1 ELGPACVGD
10 MAMLTPAAQ
19 VRYVDDFSRNLR
31 VLIPFDQYESWAE
44 RLSPTA
50 ARKLT
55 AYAIRSYANLTSRPV
70 EIEAV
75 PLIAEAEEA
84 GDALA
89 LAHLHY
95 AVAVRTSRMGGS
107 TEVMERHLQTSLD
120 IVERNDLVILR
131 PSTLNALAV
140 RAKTDGEY
148 EVAIARYNKAIDAY
162 QAIDRLES
170 IAVIEV
176 NIGNVFA
183 DLGGSD
189 EAIRFYRRGIE
200 RYERNPTDQA
210 NRIPGAYGNLA
221 ELLSNEGRYEEA
233 RTAIVAAKEANQRAT
248 SDRLTGFLD
257 FTQAV
262 ILHELGDT
270 ETALR
275 LADGAIENMTRYRDP
290 VEIAN
295 VFVWLAER
303 LLERDKLAQAARRL
317 ESAREI
323 IEPDGRNPE
332 KLIDREGNQ
341 AHIRNYAASTGQL
354 LSRLGR
360 APEAVSYLNAA
371 LVLERE
377 NFNET
382 KIEAALNGELLFNLR
397 ERERRLEE
405 MEKEAELA
413 GLKLRQ
419 SQLLTGL
426 GFASAMIIALF
437 AFYQYRSHRLQKSLA
452 TTRSLFL
459 SEIHHRTKNNFQ
471 MLSSLLS
478 LDARRA
484 KANLTDGTGG
494 NQTSARQDAANRA
507 RTMALVHG
515 HLYDRG
521 DPQTTEVDTRDFLV
535 ELLELLEDSLGRPQI
550 MLSHDILQTRIDV
563 DTATPLALLVCE
575 IVTNAYKHAFDDNG
589 GHISV
594 RLIQL
599 GDKLRLEIA
608 DDGRGFDPVA
618 ARQKRGSLGMHL
630 IEDLAD
636 QVGGQLSRSGDNS
649 GTRWTIDNIDR
660 RLKSISRSTELQDEA
675 A

>member
-1 ELGPACVGD
+1 MPRGLVSEFKEFAMKGSVVD
-10 MAMLTPAAQ
+10 MAVGIVIGGAFGTIVKSLVADIIMPPIGLLMGGVDFANIKTVLKAATE
-19 VRYVDDFSRNLR
+19 D
-31 VLIPFDQYESWAE
+31 A
-44 RLSPTA
+44 
-50 ARKLT
+50 
-55 AYAIRSYANLTSRPV
+55 
-70 EIEAV
+70 EAV
-75 PLIAEAEEA
+75 TVNWGMFLNNVIAFLIVAW
-84 GDALA
+84 ALF
-89 LAHLHY
+89 
-95 AVAVRTSRMGGS
+95 
-107 TEVMERHLQTSLD
+107 
-120 IVERNDLVILR
+120 IVIKGMN
-131 PSTLNALAV
+131 TL
-140 RAKTDGEY
+140 RAK
-148 EVAIARYNKAIDAY
+148 
-162 QAIDRLES
+162 
-170 IAVIEV
+170 
-176 NIGNVFA
+176 
-183 DLGGSD
+183 
-189 EAIRFYRRGIE
+189 
-200 RYERNPTDQA
+200 
-210 NRIPGAYGNLA
+210 
-221 ELLSNEGRYEEA
+221 
-233 RTAIVAAKEANQRAT
+233 
-248 SDRLTGFLD
+248 
-257 FTQAV
+257 
-262 ILHELGDT
+262 
-270 ETALR
+270 
-275 LADGAIENMTRYRDP
+275 
-290 VEIAN
+290 
-295 VFVWLAER
+295 
-303 LLERDKLAQAARRL
+303 
-317 ESAREI
+317 
-323 IEPDGRNPE
+323 
-332 KLIDREGNQ
+332 
-341 AHIRNYAASTGQL
+341 
-354 LSRLGR
+354 
-360 APEAVSYLNAA
+360 
-371 LVLERE
+371 
-377 NFNET
+377 
-382 KIEAALNGELLFNLR
+382 
-397 ERERRLEE
+397 

-494 NQTSARQDAANRA
+494 NQTGARQDAANRA

-575 IVTNAYKHAFDDNG
+575 IVTNAYKHAFDDDG

-594 RLIQL
+594 RLMRS

-630 IEDLAD
+630 IEDLVD
-636 QVGGQLSRSGDNS
+636 QVGGQLSRSGDDG